1 MVRLCVGRYAVHAG
15 TTDVIEIRPSILADA
30 EWVGEHLRDA
40 DAAEVRAATGAS
52 PVLSVLRSFAIST
65 ECYSIFRAERGRVMA
80 TPCALFGV
88 VPDLRNAGY
97 GIVWLLATDDI
108 RGAGI
113 SLLRAADGWLDHLS
127 RNYPKG
133 LHNYADKRNTL
144 HIRWCK
150 LAGFAL
156 GELRDIGGES
166 FQYIHRTS
174 GAPQL
179 V

>member
-1 MVRLCVGRYAVHAG
+1 MIV
-15 TTDVIEIRPSILADA
+15 IRPSALADA

-40 DAAEVRAATGAS
+40 DAQEVQTATGAN
-52 PVLSVLRSFAIST
+52 PLVAVLRAFAISS
-65 ECYSIFRAERGRVMA
+65 ECFSIFRSERGRVMG

-88 VPDLRNAGY
+88 VPDLGNAGY
-97 GIVWLLATDDI
+97 GVVWLLATDDI

-113 SLLRAADGWLDHLS
+113 SLLRVADRWLDYLS
-127 RNYPKG
+127 RSYPKG
-133 LHNYADKRNTL
+133 LHNYADQRNTL

-150 LAGFAL
+150 LSGFTLGAL
-156 GELRDIGGES
+156 HDIGGFP
-166 FQYIHRTS
+166 FQYIHRPS